1 MQGAPE
7 WFGWAL
13 FLWSVPFIWIA
24 LSMSVRRAASA
35 GAVLGKWIGEATRT
49 TVGTPCPLILALPL
63 VAGAESPVRSAPER
77 CVLTA
82 AEIDAPPET
91 VWPHVVHVRH
101 ASAGLL
107 TLWSDLSIHTI
118 HRRVLAHVERLSEHC

>member
-1 MQGAPE
+1 MGLTGRSLTPEGVVSPSFAAREAALQGAPE

-35 GAVLGKWIGEATRT
+35 GAWPWLGALVLLPGVNWLTMLVPLPGGRTRLEGRT
-49 TVGTPCPLILALPL
+49 WYTFHMHPQAY
-63 VAGAESPVRSAPER
+63 
-77 CVLTA
+77 
-82 AEIDAPPET
+82 
-91 VWPHVVHVRH
+91 W
-101 ASAGLL
+101 

-118 HRRVLAHVERLSEHC
+118 HRRVLAHVERLSEHR